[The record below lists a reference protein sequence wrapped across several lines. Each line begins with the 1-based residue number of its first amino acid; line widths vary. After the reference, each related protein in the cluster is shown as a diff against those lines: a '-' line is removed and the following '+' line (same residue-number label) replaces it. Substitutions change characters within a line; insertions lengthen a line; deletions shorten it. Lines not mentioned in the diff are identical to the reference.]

1 MFKVGVVGHG
11 FVGKAV
17 ASGFKG
23 EKDVLKKII
32 DPLYGNSVKDLKD
45 FEPNIVFVA
54 VPTPMSNDGS
64 INSSIVESVVREIIE
79 HTRAIIVIKS
89 TVTPDIVSQLF
100 NLSQHRVVYNPEFLT
115 EANAAYDFLHPPM
128 HILGGE
134 KSVCMYVEKVYKD
147 YTLCEP
153 TVAYYMTPE
162 EASFV
167 KYGINSYL
175 ASKVLWMNQFYDII
189 SKTNASYETISNAMK
204 RDPRIGV
211 SHMQV
216 PGPDEKR
223 GFGGACFPKDTLAF
237 LNYSSDFSALA
248 LAITENNKYR
258 NNYEKD
264 QRELEQNVSYG

>member
-89 TVTPDIVSQLF
+89 TVTPDIVSQLL
-100 NLSQHRVVYNPEFLT
+100 NLSQHRVVYNTEF
-115 EANAAYDFLHPPM
+115 
-128 HILGGE
+128 
-134 KSVCMYVEKVYKD
+134 
-147 YTLCEP
+147 
-153 TVAYYMTPE
+153 
-162 EASFV
+162 
-167 KYGINSYL
+167 
-175 ASKVLWMNQFYDII
+175 
-189 SKTNASYETISNAMK
+189 
-204 RDPRIGV
+204 
-211 SHMQV
+211 
-216 PGPDEKR
+216 
-223 GFGGACFPKDTLAF
+223 
-237 LNYSSDFSALA
+237 
-248 LAITENNKYR
+248 
-258 NNYEKD
+258 
-264 QRELEQNVSYG
+264 